1 MKIKQTPN
9 DFIVRE
15 INNPHLNKNGRYAVY
30 QLTKNDI
37 GTIEVIQV
45 INQRWGVKR
54 NDISAGGLKDKY
66 ARTEQLIS
74 VYKGCRDNF
83 QHHLFN
89 LKYLGQSEKPIRPDS
104 FDVNHFCICIR
115 ELGKSDI
122 ARIKERLQ
130 EIRQFGMPNYFDEQR
145 FGSVRSGN
153 EFPARQLILRDA
165 EGALKNVLTSTSRKD
180 HGLVKQIRNIISDN
194 WGNWAECL
202 KLLPHSSE
210 RRIMT
215 YLKKHPANFRQA
227 FELIDPNIVL
237 LYLHSYQSY
246 LWNNGVSRFL
256 IGTVKDESLIKY
268 PYLLG
273 EFIFYRRLKDDT
285 LSVLKEQYIPFVTH
299 KTIFSDETIAGIFI
313 EILKEE
319 EIETSD
325 FRIRGMQKTYF
336 RKGER
341 RVLVFPL
348 NLAAKDAG
356 PDELNKNKLKMTL
369 EFDLPR
375 GAYATILIKRLC
387 YGFNHII

>member
-1 MKIKQTPN
+1 MKIKQTSN

-15 INNPHLNKNGRYAVY
+15 ISNSHLNKDGWYAIY
-30 QLTKNDI
+30 QLTKKDI

-45 INQRWGVKR
+45 INRQWGVKR

-74 VYKGCRDNF
+74 VYKGCHKDF

-104 FDVNHFCICIR
+104 FEVNHFCICIR
-115 ELGKSDI
+115 DLGKSDV
-122 ARIKERLQ
+122 AKIKERLQ

-153 EFPARQLILRDA
+153 EFPVRQLILRDV
-165 EGALKNVLTSTSRKD
+165 EGALKNVLTSTSRRD
-180 HGLVKQIRNIISDN
+180 HGSVKQIRKIISDN
-194 WGNWAECL
+194 WGNWAECF
-202 KLLPHSSE
+202 KLLPRSSE

-215 YLKKHPANFRQA
+215 YLKNHPANFRQA

-246 LWNNGVSRFL
+246 LWNKGVSRL
-256 IGTVKDESLIKY
+256 LMNKLKDEPLIKY
-268 PYLLG
+268 SYLLG
-273 EFIFYRRLKDDT
+273 EFIFYQRLKDNT
-285 LSVLKEQYIPFVTH
+285 LPILKEQYIPFITH
-299 KTIFSDETIAGIFI
+299 KTVFSDETIAGIFR

-319 EIETSD
+319 GIEIAD

-341 RVLVFPL
+341 TVLVFPL
-348 NLAAKDAG
+348 NLTTKDAE

-375 GAYATILIKRLC
+375 GAYATILIKRLS
-387 YGFNHII
+387 YDFK